1 MPRSAFTDRVAAY
14 FTAHP
19 LEWIHARE
27 FETIGGRQAWRSR
40 ISDCRILHGMVIEN
54 WQVRRTLED
63 GTRITDSYYR
73 YVPRPETPLGP
84 DASEP
89 RARSLF

>member
-1 MPRSAFTDRVAAY
+1 
-14 FTAHP
+14 
-19 LEWIHARE
+19 
-27 FETIGGRQAWRSR
+27 
-40 ISDCRILHGMVIEN
+40 MVIEN
-54 WQVRRTLED
+54 WQMRRTLED

-73 YVPRPETPLGP
+73 YVPRPATPLGP